1 MAGRGFW
8 MNSEKSCADYFRSRP
23 EYRRCF
29 EALWK
34 KWRSYGRTAG
44 EIVLDDA
51 SEEECRAIGGITGK
65 RYLDD
70 QIVFSFSE
78 FEQGLQKTRFAP
90 VDIKKLLEIYFG
102 KTLVS
107 RGEQEK
113 EEQIRQS
120 SFFQSLYESFF
131 EKGTEGAA
139 ASVWLQ
145 KLVEEK
151 TMDIPFYAGNT
162 KKIRSRHV
170 FWQSMS
176 EQRWDRSMRGR
187 R

>member
-1 MAGRGFW
+1 MGG
-8 MNSEKSCADYFRSRP
+8 
-23 EYRRCF
+23 
-29 EALWK
+29 
-34 KWRSYGRTAG
+34 TAG
-44 EIVLDDA
+44 KIVLDDA

-70 QIVFSFSE
+70 RIVFSFSE

-120 SFFQSLYESFF
+120 SFFSRCTNHFSKREQRVPLL
-131 EKGTEGAA
+131 
-139 ASVWLQ
+139 SVWLQ

-151 TMDIPFYAGNT
+151 NYGHSILCREYKKDPEQARVLAEYVGTALGQIHGAAEDERRDPAGGVC
-162 KKIRSRHV
+162 SRN
-170 FWQSMS
+170 FRKSTLL
-176 EQRWDRSMRGR
+176 
-187 R
+187 

>member
-1 MAGRGFW
+1 

-44 EIVLDDA
+44 KIVLDDA
-51 SEEECRAIGGITGK
+51 SEEECRAISGITGK

-70 QIVFSFSE
+70 RIVFSFSE

-90 VDIKKLLEIYFG
+90 VDMKKLLEIYFE
-102 KTLVS
+102 KKLVS

-120 SFFQSLYESFF
+120 SFFSRCTNHFLKRERRVPLRRSGCRSWS
-131 EKGTEGAA
+131 K
-139 ASVWLQ
+139 
-145 KLVEEK
+145 KK

-176 EQRWDRSMRGR
+176 EQRWDRSTRGR
-187 R
+187 G

>member
-1 MAGRGFW
+1 

-44 EIVLDDA
+44 KIVLDDA
-51 SEEECRAIGGITGK
+51 SEEECRAISGITGK

-70 QIVFSFSE
+70 RIVFSFSE

-107 RGEQEK
+107 KGEQE
-113 EEQIRQS
+113 
-120 SFFQSLYESFF
+120 
-131 EKGTEGAA
+131 
-139 ASVWLQ
+139 
-145 KLVEEK
+145 
-151 TMDIPFYAGNT
+151 
-162 KKIRSRHV
+162 
-170 FWQSMS
+170 
-176 EQRWDRSMRGR
+176 
-187 R
+187 

>member
-1 MAGRGFW
+1 

-44 EIVLDDA
+44 KIVLDDA

-70 QIVFSFSE
+70 RIVFSFSE

-90 VDIKKLLEIYFG
+90 VDIKKREQRVLLRRSG
-102 KTLVS
+102 CRSWSK
-107 RGEQEK
+107 K
-113 EEQIRQS
+113 
-120 SFFQSLYESFF
+120 
-131 EKGTEGAA
+131 
-139 ASVWLQ
+139 
-145 KLVEEK
+145 K

-176 EQRWDRSMRGR
+176 EQHWDRSMRGR
-187 R
+187 G

>member
-1 MAGRGFW
+1 

-44 EIVLDDA
+44 KIVLDDV

-70 QIVFSFSE
+70 RIVFSFSE

-113 EEQIRQS
+113 RVPLRRFGCRS
-120 SFFQSLYESFF
+120 WS
-131 EKGTEGAA
+131 K
-139 ASVWLQ
+139 
-145 KLVEEK
+145 KK

>member
-1 MAGRGFW
+1 

-44 EIVLDDA
+44 KIVLDDA

-70 QIVFSFSE
+70 RIVFSFSE

>member
-1 MAGRGFW
+1 M
-8 MNSEKSCADYFRSRP
+8 
-23 EYRRCF
+23 
-29 EALWK
+29 
-34 KWRSYGRTAG
+34 
-44 EIVLDDA
+44 LDDA

-70 QIVFSFSE
+70 RIVFSFSE

-107 RGEQEK
+107 KGEQEK

-151 TMDIPFYAGNT
+151 NYGTFHFMPGIQKRSGAGT
-162 KKIRSRHV
+162 CSSRV
-170 FWQSMS
+170 CRNSAGTDLRAAGD
-176 EQRWDRSMRGR
+176 ER
-187 R
+187 RDPAGGVCSRNFRKSTLL

>member
-1 MAGRGFW
+1 

-44 EIVLDDA
+44 KIVLDDA

-70 QIVFSFSE
+70 LIVFSFSE

-90 VDIKKLLEIYFG
+90 VDIKK
-102 KTLVS
+102 KKS
-107 RGEQEK
+107 RSDKAAFFSRCTNHFSKREQRVPLRRSGCRSWSK
-113 EEQIRQS
+113 
-120 SFFQSLYESFF
+120 
-131 EKGTEGAA
+131 K
-139 ASVWLQ
+139 
-145 KLVEEK
+145 K

-187 R
+187 G